1 MTNDKNSTQQRDW
14 NKQPVDFFNASP
26 TQRRLYTQAY
36 NELQKELPNVVLPID
51 AIRQRMQEIENRN
64 SPVPPSIWID
74 SGDLP
79 NAFARGYANYFLS
92 PYNSGMP
99 EEGPSDGQS
108 VQYIKVD
115 AIRFQL
121 DALNDLCE
129 VGTELPPSVHAKLAN
144 MRDDLEAVM
153 GITPSDPAEDDYP
166 EPPDPDDSVRF
177 CPECETPNQ
186 FGEVCDRCRREIQT
200 EGRDDLEID

>member
-1 MTNDKNSTQQRDW
+1 MTKDKNNTEQRDW

-36 NELQKELPNVVLPID
+36 NELQAKHPDSVIPQDLIWE
-51 AIRQRMQEIENRN
+51 RMQEIENNN

-74 SGDLP
+74 SGDLH
-79 NAFARGYANYFLS
+79 NCFARGYANYFLS

-99 EEGPSDGQS
+99 EEGPSDGNS
-108 VQYIKVD
+108 LQYINVN

-129 VGTELPPSVHAKLAN
+129 SGTELPPSVHAKLAN
-144 MRDDLEAVM
+144 MRDDLESAL
-153 GITPSDPAEDDYP
+153 GISRDEADYP
-166 EPPDPDDSVRF
+166 EPPGNTKRLLTKFRSVIY
-177 CPECETPNQ
+177 C
-186 FGEVCDRCRREIQT
+186 
-200 EGRDDLEID
+200 

>member
-1 MTNDKNSTQQRDW
+1 MTNDKNSTEQRDW
-14 NKQPVDFFNASP
+14 NKQPFNFFDASP

-36 NELQKELPNVVLPID
+36 NELLKEFPNVVLPID
-51 AIRQRMQEIENRN
+51 VISQRMQEIGNKN
-64 SPVPPSIWID
+64 SPIPPSIWID
-74 SGDLP
+74 SGDLA

-108 VQYIKVD
+108 IQYV
-115 AIRFQL
+115 AVEAVRFQL

-129 VGTELPPSVHAKLAN
+129 AGMELPPSVHAKLAN
-144 MRDDLEAVM
+144 MRDDLEAVI
-153 GITPSDPAEDDYP
+153 GSRSGVEDDYP

-186 FGEVCDRCRREIQT
+186 FGEICDRCRREIQA